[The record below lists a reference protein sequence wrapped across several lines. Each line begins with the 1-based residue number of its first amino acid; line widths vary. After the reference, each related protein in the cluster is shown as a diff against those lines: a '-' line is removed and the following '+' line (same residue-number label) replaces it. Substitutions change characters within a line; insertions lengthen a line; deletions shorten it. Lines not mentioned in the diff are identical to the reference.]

1 MQEGIFVDGQRVGQF
16 RVLNSAGEMYKV
28 IFENKIITRSQ
39 FFDPEEGYLKIDLH
53 FNLDGEQHGK
63 CTEYFDENKVQKED
77 VWLKGKRQ
85 SSVYYD
91 KKGKKLGEIEVR
103 NSKPYQGSEVIYDDD
118 GNYKKTIEYANGKK
132 V

>member
-1 MQEGIFVDGQRVGQF
+1 M
-16 RVLNSAGEMYKV
+16 KV
-28 IFENKIITRSQ
+28 
-39 FFDPEEGYLKIDLH
+39 
-53 FNLDGEQHGK
+53 
-63 CTEYFDENKVQKED
+63 D
-77 VWLKGKRQ
+77 VWLNGKRQ

>member
-53 FNLDGEQHGK
+53 FDLNGNQHGK
-63 CTEYFDENKVQKED
+63 CTEYFDENKVMKVD
-77 VWLKGKRQ
+77 VYENNKRQ